1 MIRRPPRSTRTDTLL
16 PYTTLFRSSG
26 DGEVIVDRY
35 DPGDRGGGALQVGAA
50 GLVGHRSPQD
60 RGAVDEV
67 DGGLGQVPR
76 ARRVRELVADLL
88 GDICR
93 TARQP
98 LLDQLPQLVA
108 SLLSRHR
115 GHAQADADARRDQ
128 IGSAACRESVWQ

>member
-1 MIRRPPRSTRTDTLL
+1 MIRRPPRSTRTDTLF
-16 PYTTLFRSSG
+16 PSTTLFRS
-26 DGEVIVDRY
+26 
-35 DPGDRGGGALQVGAA
+35 
-50 GLVGHRSPQD
+50 
-60 RGAVDEV
+60 AVDEV

-115 GHAQADADARRDQ
+115 GHEQADADARREHEHPAVAED
-128 IGSAACRESVWQ
+128 RKSVV

>member
-35 DPGDRGGGALQVGAA
+35 HPGDRGGGALQVGAA
-50 GLVGHRSPQD
+50 ALVGHRSPQD

-76 ARRVRELVADLL
+76 ARRVRELVPDLL
-88 GDICR
+88 RALCR

-98 LLDQLPQLVA
+98 PPDHLPHLA
-108 SLLSRHR
+108 PRLPSRHR
-115 GHAQADADARRDQ
+115 GHEQADPPTPRAPTTHV
-128 IGSAACRESVWQ
+128 ET